1 MLGVDDDGI
10 AGPSGE
16 GIAEIVEGA
25 MELAVAIS
33 TMAAARAGTASV
45 IPALAANLGLG
56 QILDACDALGGIG
69 SVFTGSWHGLSP
81 GRSLPGDT
89 HVSTNLFTNSA
100 R

>member
-1 MLGVDDDGI
+1 VLRVVDDGI

-16 GIAEIVEGA
+16 GIAEVVEGA
-25 MELAVAIS
+25 MVLAVAIS

-69 SVFTGSWHGLSP
+69 SVFTGSWHGVSP

-89 HVSTNLFTNSA
+89 HATSNLFTDPA